1 MEPPPPGEGLVPP
14 WGMEP
19 PPGEGEAPPPGWFD
33 PPPGQEE
40 PPGWFQEPPPGWFNP
55 PDQQQPPPPPPGQ
68 EPPPGG
74 GDFVFNPPQFF
85 QEQQQQPGDFVFDP
99 YEPVVMN
106 PDPFVPDQG
115 QYPGGGFV
123 PEDGGGYVPAPSYF
137 EAPFQQGVSYVPLT
151 EQGQS
156 STPQIFPVEDPNQMQ
171 GYESIGTDS
180 SASQEYG
187 GLVQG
192 WGTIQTRIAPSVVV
206 PRDDGRVPGEGLVD
220 AAPLPPM
227 GGGDKDREAGEAPA
241 NPCYVKGGMLGRQD
255 ASAGAKFG
263 HSYSGQLVGQN
274 SCGQAFLEGY
284 QANYEMTAATMLGM
298 TVAEYRTYMAEG
310 KRRKSP
316 AAQAFGGLVSPSQTY
331 GGLVQGEGE
340 AAVGACGCKN
350 GGCKNKAV
358 AGAQTSGCGCKGGCK
373 NNNVP
378 LQGQVQGQEQSASY
392 NEMKHARTS
401 PVACASCKVDVG
413 SAAQVAAMSTFAMSP
428 SMNTPMQR
436 QVMSPQVTDG
446 NQVDIVAIGAGD
458 KDSEGSH
465 KPRLGGHKPTLG
477 GHKPT
482 LGGESEDASVQ
493 RFYQYGYTE
502 GVANRAEG
510 RSYGSRPGFM
520 EKLGFTG
527 PFYADKETPLRR
539 RQYEAVLQG
548 LRDAW
553 FAGAV

>member
-1 MEPPPPGEGLVPP
+1 M
-14 WGMEP
+14 
-19 PPGEGEAPPPGWFD
+19 
-33 PPPGQEE
+33 
-40 PPGWFQEPPPGWFNP
+40 
-55 PDQQQPPPPPPGQ
+55 
-68 EPPPGG
+68 
-74 GDFVFNPPQFF
+74 
-85 QEQQQQPGDFVFDP
+85 FDP
-99 YEPVVMN
+99 YEPIAMN
-106 PDPFVPDQG
+106 PQDQFNPYPG
-115 QYPGGGFV
+115 QYPGGGIDM
-123 PEDGGGYVPAPSYF
+123 DGGGGEYVPAPSYF

-156 STPQIFPVEDPNQMQ
+156 PTPQIFPVEDPNQMQ
-171 GYESIGTDS
+171 GYEAVQTES

-187 GLVQG
+187 GLVQ
-192 WGTIQTRIAPSVVV
+192 
-206 PRDDGRVPGEGLVD
+206 
-220 AAPLPPM
+220 
-227 GGGDKDREAGEAPA
+227 
-241 NPCYVKGGMLGRQD
+241 
-255 ASAGAKFG
+255 
-263 HSYSGQLVGQN
+263 
-274 SCGQAFLEGY
+274 
-284 QANYEMTAATMLGM
+284 
-298 TVAEYRTYMAEG
+298 
-310 KRRKSP
+310 
-316 AAQAFGGLVSPSQTY
+316 
-331 GGLVQGEGE
+331 GE

-350 GGCKNKAV
+350 GGCKNKAI

-401 PVACASCKVDVG
+401 PVACASCKVDAG
-413 SAAQVAAMSTFAMSP
+413 AAAQVAAMSTFAMSP
-428 SMNTPMQR
+428 SVTPMQR

-446 NQVDIVAIGAGD
+446 NQVDIVAIGASD
-458 KDSEGSH
+458 DSEGSH